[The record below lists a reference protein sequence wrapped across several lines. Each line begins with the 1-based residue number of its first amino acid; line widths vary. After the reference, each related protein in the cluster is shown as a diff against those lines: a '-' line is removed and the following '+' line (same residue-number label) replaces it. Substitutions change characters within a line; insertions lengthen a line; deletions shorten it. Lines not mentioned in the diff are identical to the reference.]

1 MPLLSGGRLVGRVDP
16 ARRGT
21 TLVARQVSLAEPV
34 GEDALAAMAV
44 GLRQAA
50 LWVNCTGV
58 VVERASPDWIGPTL
72 ARAIG

>member
-1 MPLLSGGRLVGRVDP
+1 
-16 ARRGT
+16 
-21 TLVARQVSLAEPV
+21 VARQVSLAEPV
-34 GEDALAAMAV
+34 GEDALAAMAG

-58 VVERASPDWIGPTL
+58 VVEQATPDWIGPTL